1 MEHEAIFNRRRI
13 ARSLVTVLI
22 ITLVQTV
29 SAPLFFPEF
38 STPNANSAV
47 TSAPTISSI
56 TPHNG
61 YAEVVFSAATN
72 ATNYDYSID
81 GGITW
86 TTRSPAA
93 TWSPLAIHGL
103 TNGQAY
109 SIRLR
114 GRDFSGTGAASN
126 AVSVTPATRSQI
138 LSSQGFLQ
146 GKYVEVGVRANGA
159 FGSSTIPSSFHGTVG
174 SCLGFRVDRQKNGW
188 GATVGASAPF
198 TNIDD
203 GDYFCPGTQYEGW
216 ALKVGSNATAFNN
229 HTATIGIPGTIS
241 NLVTSGSDQRVDW
254 TANSSSNGV
263 LVKQTAIVPND
274 GQSLH
279 VDVTLTNTSGS
290 TLTNV
295 FYLRGYDPDNS
306 TGNSSGNGSV
316 ATSTNTVTVRGGT
329 GVSAEVRSTFDSGAQ
344 VLLRSTDSRA
354 RAGTV
359 NNGDCCSP
367 ATAVP
372 DTVWSS
378 LSPWAQAVG
387 SPTTG
392 DQQVAVSVKVDSL
405 AAGATTT
412 FRISY
417 VLTAEDANSPTV
429 STEAA
434 TNVDTTTAATLNA
447 NVNPNGAA
455 SNVEFEYSTDS
466 NLATGVTIV
475 SAGTATGSS
484 STPISTQITG
494 LTRGTTYYFRAKA
507 TNSVGTSFGTILSF
521 TPIGPPV
528 ITISAASNLGETTT
542 TINAQVNASG
552 GTTSSIQFVWSTSA
566 NFTSDTR
573 TSNSTPSSVSGNTL
587 TSISANLTGLTPAMT
602 YYYRVIASNA
612 AGTTTSESISFTT
625 TPAPSASTSSA
636 TNITSTSAV
645 LNGVANARGNA
656 TTSLNFTYSTIP
668 DLSSGVTTVNAKPSQ
683 APGLLDTP
691 ESATVTGLTTGTT
704 YYFRLNITNVNGSN
718 SGQILSFTP
727 SAAPLVVTET
737 ATVSGTTATLRAS
750 VNPRGATTSSL
761 VFVYSTNASLSS
773 DTATVSVTPNALSGA
788 TSQSVSKDVSGLTPL
803 TTYYYR
809 AVATNAQGST
819 SGSIISFTTPF
830 ADVTAPSET
839 PTAGSSSYSKIENIL
854 ITVTF
859 SESVTGFSAADVT
872 LGGTSAAA
880 YGKGTPTTINPFTYT
895 ILLTPSSAS
904 PGTLTVSIPAGTVLD
919 YSGNSNLVS
928 PTLTLT
934 IKNVQASFTLANAS
948 GTYLIATRMSATGGS
963 GAGAISYAASAG
975 TATGCSISNTD
986 SLTSTS
992 AGTCVV
998 VATKAGDNDFAP
1010 ISDTKTVTIAKATRT
1025 IAVSTRT
1032 GISSLTF
1039 GTSVG
1044 LQSTISAGSS
1054 DGVVS
1059 YNIGVS
1065 TGCSLSAE
1073 TITAILVTGNC
1084 VVTSTISTGT
1094 NYESATST
1102 YLIVTILKANQAQ
1115 LSVGNYTAFPNI
1127 STYPLNVYGGTG
1139 LGSVTRTLN
1148 SAGNSANCSLRD
1160 GMFLTA
1166 TSSGVCSVTAVKA
1179 GGSNYFDETT
1189 TATIFWVP
1197 FITNYASSSSSVPTS
1212 IPFTGQTGFERR
1224 TYETFTVIS
1233 FADETG
1239 TAVTSIKANSKLR
1252 VIGTGFV
1259 AGDATTQVYFGI
1271 ESVSHSGLTFNTLN
1285 PLANYVLLTVPTDA
1299 ETDRVV
1305 MRSSKGWATSP
1316 ETFTIL
1322 P

>member
-1 MEHEAIFNRRRI
+1 MVNEAIFNRRRI

-22 ITLVQTV
+22 FALVQTV
-29 SAPLFFPEF
+29 SAPVFFPGF
-38 STPNANSAV
+38 STSDANSAV

-56 TPHNG
+56 TPQNG
-61 YAEVVFSAATN
+61 YAEVFFSAATG

-93 TWSPLAIHGL
+93 TWSPLSIHGL
-103 TNGQAY
+103 TNGQTY
-109 SIRLR
+109 SIKLR
-114 GRDFSGTGAASN
+114 GRDSSGVGAASN
-126 AVSVTPATRSQI
+126 AVSATPATRSQI

-146 GKYVEVGVRANGA
+146 GKYVEVGVRDNGA
-159 FGSSTIPSSFHGTVG
+159 FGSSTIPSSFHGNSG

-188 GATVGASAPF
+188 GSTVGSSAPF

-203 GDYFCPGTQYEGW
+203 GDYFCPGTPYEGW
-216 ALKVGSNATAFNN
+216 ALKVGANSPTYNYHAAT
-229 HTATIGIPGTIS
+229 GILGTVN

-254 TANSSSNGV
+254 TASSSSNGI

-279 VDVTLTNTSGS
+279 VDVTLTNTSAS
-290 TLTNV
+290 TITNLY
-295 FYLRGYDPDNS
+295 YLRGYDPDNA
-306 TGNSSGNGSV
+306 TGLASGNGNTS
-316 ATSTNTVTVRGGT
+316 TSTNTVTVRGGT
-329 GVSAEVRSTFDSGAQ
+329 GVSAEVKSTFGSGAQ

-359 NNGDCCSP
+359 NNSDCCN
-367 ATAVP
+367 ALTAVP

-378 LSPWAQAVG
+378 QSPWAQAVG

-392 DQQVAVSVKVDSL
+392 DQQVAISVKVDSL

-412 FRISY
+412 FRVSY

-447 NVNPNGAA
+447 TINPNGAA
-455 SNVEFEYSTDS
+455 STVEFEYSTDS

-484 STPISTQITG
+484 STPVSTQISG

-507 TNSVGTSFGTILSF
+507 TNSVGTSFGTTLSF

-528 ITISAASNLGETTT
+528 ITVSAASNLGETTT

-552 GTTSSIQFVWSTSA
+552 GTTSSIRFVWSSSSD
-566 NFTSDTR
+566 FSSDTR
-573 TSNSTPSSVSGNTL
+573 TITSTPSSVSGNTL
-587 TSISANLTGLTPAMT
+587 TSISANLTGLSAAVT
-602 YYYRVIASNA
+602 YYYRVVAINA
-612 AGTTTSESISFTT
+612 AGTTTSESTSFTT
-625 TPAPSASTSSA
+625 TPAPSATTSPA
-636 TNITSTSAV
+636 TNVTSTSAV
-645 LNGVANARGNA
+645 LNGIANARGNA
-656 TTSLNFTYSTIP
+656 TTSLNFTYSTVA
-668 DLSSGVTTVNAKPSQ
+668 DLSSGVTTVNATPSQ
-683 APGLLDTP
+683 ATGLFDTP

-704 YYFRLNITNVNGSN
+704 YYFRLNIANVNGSN

-727 SAAPLVVTET
+727 SAAPLVTTES
-737 ATVSGTTATLRAS
+737 ATVSGTTATLKAS
-750 VNPRGATTSSL
+750 INPRGATTSSV
-761 VFVYSTNASLSS
+761 VFVYSTNSSLSS
-773 DTATVSVTPNALSGA
+773 DTATVSVIPSALSGA

-830 ADVTAPSET
+830 ADVTAPTET
-839 PTAGSSSYSKIENIL
+839 PTAGSSSYSKIESIL

-872 LGGTSAAA
+872 LGGTSSSA

-919 YSGNSNLVS
+919 YSGNSNLAS
-928 PTLTLT
+928 STLTLT
-934 IKNVQASFTLANAS
+934 IKNVQATFTLANAS
-948 GTYLIATRMSATGGS
+948 GTYLIATRMSASGGS
-963 GAGAISYAASAG
+963 GSGAITYAASAG

-998 VATKAGDNDFAP
+998 VATKAGDTDYAP

-1032 GISSLTF
+1032 GTSSLTY

-1044 LQSTISAGSS
+1044 LQSTVSAGGS
-1054 DGVVS
+1054 DGVIS

-1065 TGCSLSAE
+1065 TGCSLSTE

-1102 YLIVTILKANQAQ
+1102 YLIVTILKANQAP
-1115 LSVGNYTAFPNI
+1115 LSIGNYTAFPNI

-1139 LGSVTRTLN
+1139 LGSVTRTLS
-1148 SAGNSANCSLRD
+1148 SAGSANCSLRD

-1166 TSSGVCSVTAVKA
+1166 TSIGTCAVRAVKA
-1179 GGSNYFDETT
+1179 GGTNYFDETT
-1189 TATIFWVP
+1189 TATIYWVP
-1197 FITNYASSSSSVPTS
+1197 FITNYVSSSSSVPTS
-1212 IPFTGQTGFERR
+1212 IPLTGQTGFERR
-1224 TYETFTVIS
+1224 TYDTFTVIS

-1239 TAVTSIKANSKLR
+1239 TALTSIKANSKLR

-1259 AGDATTQVYFGI
+1259 ASDATTQVFFGI
-1271 ESVSHSGLTFNTLN
+1271 ESVSHSGLTFNTSD

-1305 MRSSKGWATSP
+1305 MRSVKGWATSP
-1316 ETFTIL
+1316 GTLTIV